1 MKTTFKILPL
11 VLASLFFS
19 CSSLNVNSETTDKAD
34 LKKYNFYTVADTEEG
49 FLPHVNPTQKTQLE
63 KAIEEQTKTLSKVSN
78 NSGVTGP
85 DVLINYFVVVEPKQD
100 FDTYTNYYGQR
111 RWRYQ
116 ITEVEIREYTQGT
129 LIIDFIDA
137 KTKEVVWHGSTTGVV
152 TTNSIKLEQKIKDA
166 VKAIFDQY
174 QKDKLL

>member
-1 MKTTFKILPL
+1 
-11 VLASLFFS
+11 
-19 CSSLNVNSETTDKAD
+19 
-34 LKKYNFYTVADTEEG
+34 
-49 FLPHVNPTQKTQLE
+49 VNPTQKTQLG

-78 NSGVTGP
+78 N
-85 DVLINYFVVVEPKQD
+85 NYFVVVEPKQD